1 MPSAAMATCREPLDV
16 PESSADV
23 VNGSVR
29 AEVGEPSPLNASELR
44 DRRQR
49 RKLRLKKLDKKLE
62 VLDRQIRKCAEA
74 ELSLDEMGSG
84 YSAYLK
90 EDLLKRKFVKTWQEL
105 CQLQRVNDSIV
116 IEDED
121 SSCYRGTPY
130 PEVNRRVQ
138 RLLRLNEFPDYIDI
152 VQLLDR
158 CNTKHNL
165 GIAAEE
171 KGQLARKVFKEV
183 GRIMKRKR
191 HRDFVH
197 HFGSHLT
204 DGFDSKVDPAE
215 QVKGY
220 NSPCIIIIIC
230 MTVRLHCRMN
240 SFLYL

>member
-215 QVKGY
+215 QVKP
-220 NSPCIIIIIC
+220 NEQLFVFVS
-230 MTVRLHCRMN
+230 
-240 SFLYL
+240 